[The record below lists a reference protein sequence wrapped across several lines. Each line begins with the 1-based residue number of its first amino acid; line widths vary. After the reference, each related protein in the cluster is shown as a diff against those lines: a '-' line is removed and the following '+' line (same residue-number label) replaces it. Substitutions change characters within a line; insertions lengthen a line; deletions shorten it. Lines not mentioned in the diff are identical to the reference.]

1 MHHAA
6 GTRLATHANSGKHP
20 GTLLIRD
27 LTMTRHGFAATAFA
41 IITLFAL
48 PAAAQRA
55 TGMLLEDAGF
65 KMREANTPEKMERL
79 RSLTPHKLIARQ
91 KNGVPYYL
99 YADPDDCKCLFIGDK
114 IAFENYRAMPA
125 QPLQPYDVGRG
136 SNPVVS
142 DMVDEMDRDGSL
154 DQDDMIDPG
163 S

>member
-1 MHHAA
+1 MLDRSHRTSPTKPAA
-6 GTRLATHANSGKHP
+6 LAATLVAA
-20 GTLLIRD
+20 TLL
-27 LTMTRHGFAATAFA
+27 TAS
-41 IITLFAL
+41 
-48 PAAAQRA
+48 AAAQLR

-65 KMREANTPEKMERL
+65 KMREANTPQKMERL

-114 IAFENYRAMPA
+114 VAFENYRAMPQ
-125 QPLQPYDVGRG
+125 QPLQPYDVSRGR
-136 SNPVVS
+136 NPVVS
-142 DMVDEMDRDGSL
+142 EMVDEMDRDGSF

>member
-1 MHHAA
+1 MTMKRIGFVAA
-6 GTRLATHANSGKHP
+6 AS
-20 GTLLIRD
+20 
-27 LTMTRHGFAATAFA
+27 A
-41 IITLFAL
+41 IIMLCAW
-48 PAAAQRA
+48 PASAQRA
-55 TGMLLEDAGF
+55 TGMLLEDSGF
-65 KMREANTPEKMERL
+65 KMREANTPQKMERL

-114 IAFENYRAMPA
+114 IAFENYRAMPP

-136 SNPVVS
+136 RNPVVS

>member
-1 MHHAA
+1 MK
-6 GTRLATHANSGKHP
+6 R
-20 GTLLIRD
+20 I
-27 LTMTRHGFAATAFA
+27 GFAAAASA
-41 IITLFAL
+41 IIMLCASSAF
-48 PAAAQRA
+48 AQRA

-65 KMREANTPEKMERL
+65 RMREANTPQKMERL

-114 IAFENYRAMPA
+114 IAFENYRTMPA

-136 SNPVVS
+136 RNPVVS

>member
-1 MHHAA
+1 MAIHAD
-6 GTRLATHANSGKHP
+6 SDKHP
-20 GTLLIRD
+20 DPSPIRIV
-27 LTMTRHGFAATAFA
+27 MMKRNSFAATAFT
-41 IITLFAL
+41 IITLCAL
-48 PAAAQRA
+48 PALPAMAQRA

-65 KMREANTPEKMERL
+65 KMREANTPQRMERL

-99 YADPDDCKCLFIGDK
+99 YADPDDCKCLFVGDK
-114 IAFENYRAMPA
+114 IAFENYRAMPP

-136 SNPVVS
+136 RNPVVS
-142 DMVDEMDRDGSL
+142 EMVDEMDRDGSL